1 MRQAD
6 KNRAV
11 KAYDLVAQ
19 AEKKLR
25 GIKWENLEGRAS
37 FHKIRALYKSQGLR
51 QALLDLI
58 NIDKPE

>member
-6 KNRAV
+6 KNRAD

-25 GIKWENLEGRAS
+25 EIKWENMDGRAS
-37 FHKIRALYKSQGLR
+37 YLHK
-51 QALLDLI
+51 QALNQFQALRWALSDFI
-58 NIDKPE
+58 NADNPE

>member
-6 KNRAV
+6 KNRAD

-25 GIKWENLEGRAS
+25 EIKWENLDGRQS
-37 FHKIRALYKSQGLR
+37 YLR
-51 QALLDLI
+51 QQVLGKFEELRWALSDFI
-58 NIDKPE
+58 NANKPE

>member
-6 KNRAV
+6 KNRAD

-25 GIKWENLEGRAS
+25 EIKWENLDGRQS
-37 FHKIRALYKSQGLR
+37 YLR
-51 QALLDLI
+51 QQVLERFKDLRWSFSDFI
-58 NIDKPE
+58 NADKPE